1 MQLPGL
7 SAEWATTDERSG
19 GGDVLSG
26 ADASRLAGKSGSRLP
41 QSKALGAALY
51 AAILNGSEIS
61 NFTSQI

>member
-26 ADASRLAGKSGSRLP
+26 PDASRLAGKSGSRLP

-61 NFTSQI
+61 NFKSQI